1 MGMVLCGSE
10 RWRRYSMGVC
20 LAAAVWFL
28 LSFAIR
34 SRMRL
39 LSFVLW
45 RGDLLKVFCAD
56 DNRLPR
62 QIWRHGSKGP
72 GQVVV
77 NALDCKLGVLF
88 VVRGL
93 KLDSFPERKKWA
105 YTEWIYT
112 LLSKNFQSTPGDKLT
127 GSGEPSYLNDP
138 LEVDEMTVFEEDA
151 RVAANPKP
159 AEVEEFS
166 YGAVNHTS
174 DRH

>member
-1 MGMVLCGSE
+1 MV
-10 RWRRYSMGVC
+10 V
-20 LAAAVWFL
+20 
-28 LSFAIR
+28 
-34 SRMRL
+34 
-39 LSFVLW
+39 
-45 RGDLLKVFCAD
+45 
-56 DNRLPR
+56 
-62 QIWRHGSKGP
+62 H
-72 GQVVV
+72 
-77 NALDCKLGVLF
+77 ALDCNLGVLF

-93 KLDSFPERKKWA
+93 KH
-105 YTEWIYT
+105 TEWIYT